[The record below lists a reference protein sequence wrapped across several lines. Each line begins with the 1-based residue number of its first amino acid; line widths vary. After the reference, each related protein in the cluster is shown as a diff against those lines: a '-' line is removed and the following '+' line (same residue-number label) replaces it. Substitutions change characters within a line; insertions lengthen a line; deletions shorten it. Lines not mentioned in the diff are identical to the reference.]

1 VTVLLDTVAFV
12 RYSQDQLPP
21 NVQRVLQKPSTEVL
35 VSIITPWEISLKPLL
50 TKFGMTST
58 RVREGIDALC
68 ARVLPITLDHTEKFS
83 QLPRYHDDPFDRM
96 LISQALVENC
106 SIISSDQR
114 FPLYAREGLK
124 TIWQK

>member
-1 VTVLLDTVAFV
+1 VTVLIDTVAFV
-12 RYSQDQLPP
+12 RYSQDQLPLRIL
-21 NVQRVLQKPSTEVL
+21 RVLQKPSTEVL
-35 VSIITPWEISLKPLL
+35 VSIITPWEISLKPIL
-50 TKFGMTST
+50 TKHGLNST
-58 RVREGIDALC
+58 RVKEGMDLLG
-68 ARVLPITLDHTEKFS
+68 ARSLTITLDHIEKFS

-124 TIWQK
+124 TIWQN